1 MFFFSFLRAVF
12 HLPRGLFYVFLLC
25 RRRGLTTKQHKGIT
39 KIGEEKQLQPPTGQ
53 REMDVIDYNKLERIL
68 VIYVMVLM
76 APDALR
82 CLSLR
87 SFFVILSFGTSIE

>member
-1 MFFFSFLRAVF
+1 MCFYCAVVV
-12 HLPRGLFYVFLLC
+12 GSQQNS
-25 RRRGLTTKQHKGIT
+25 TKVSQKL
-39 KIGEEKQLQPPTGQ
+39 EEKSTTNGPTGQ